1 MAGLSAVAAAADD
14 AGDAPPAAPVRRLGW
29 RDLPAAERHPL
40 SLGPADRR
48 KRFLSPAD
56 DGAIAAYVSRI
67 DPDRAVL
74 VGAAGPDGR
83 VVGVAEALALAFAE
97 GTEAAV
103 FLSRRR
109 SGRSPGR
116 RGRSGRAP
124 RAWAARSCSPKRRA
138 R

>member
-1 MAGLSAVAAAADD
+1 MAGLSAAAAAADD
-14 AGDAPPAAPVRRLGW
+14 AGDAPPAVHRLGW

-103 FLSRRR
+103 SLSRRR
-109 SGRSPGR
+109 TGRSPGR

-124 RAWAARSCSPKRRA
+124 RAWAARSSSPKRRA